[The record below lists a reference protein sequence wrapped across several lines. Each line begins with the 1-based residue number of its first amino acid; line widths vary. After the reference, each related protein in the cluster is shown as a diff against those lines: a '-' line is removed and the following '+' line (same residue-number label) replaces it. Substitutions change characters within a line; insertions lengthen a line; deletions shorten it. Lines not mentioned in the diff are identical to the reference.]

1 MSFAVNV
8 DQISKSYGD
17 FPALKSLSFQVKLG
31 DCVGLLGPNGAGK
44 STTQRILMG
53 QLQADSGQVEIFGK
67 NPSTEPKAVHDLIGY
82 VPDSPYLYKEISVE
96 ENLEL
101 FRRIYRKPAVSVK
114 QILEKMKLTDKAKTR
129 AEGLSKGLMQKLLLA
144 RALIHTPKALFLDE
158 PTVALDP
165 HAVDFICNI
174 LEELKSSG
182 VTLFLSTHLMSLAER
197 LCDQVFFL
205 NQGEKI
211 EQGTVPELKRKY
223 GSSQLEVQFIKS
235 GELKSAVYSLKENW
249 LEPLTQI
256 KKEGEVVS
264 IKTKTASLEDIFIQ
278 LVEGKN

>member
-1 MSFAVNV
+1 MSFAVRV
-8 DQISKSYGD
+8 DQLSKKYGD
-17 FPALKSLSFQVKLG
+17 LPALKSLCFKVKAG

-67 NPSTEPKAVHDLIGY
+67 NPSTDPKAVHNLIGY
-82 VPDSPYLYKEISVE
+82 VPDNPALYKEISVE
-96 ENLEL
+96 ENLEV
-101 FRRIYRKPAVSVK
+101 FRRIYRQPASCVQ
-114 QILEKMKLTDKAKTR
+114 QILEKMELTDKAKTR
-129 AEGLSKGLMQKLLLA
+129 VKGLSKGLTQKLLLA

-165 HAVDFICNI
+165 QAVDFICNI

-205 NQGEKI
+205 NKGEKI
-211 EQGTVPELKRKY
+211 EEGTVPELKRKY
-223 GSSQLEVQFIKS
+223 GSSQLELQFTKQ
-235 GELKSAVYSLKENW
+235 GVLKTAVYSLEGNW
-249 LEPLTQI
+249 LDSLAQI
-256 KKEGEVVS
+256 QKEGEIVS
-264 IKTKTASLEDIFIQ
+264 IKTKTARLEDIFIR
-278 LVEGKN
+278 LVNRKN